1 MSNISDMIEEFL
13 LDTLGEAEHLDISRN
28 ELANYFNVSPSQIN
42 YVLSTRFNF
51 ERGYIIESKRGGGG
65 YVTIMRA
72 DDDMPEWIN
81 GIISKLN
88 DGIDYRSACY
98 ILDEVEHKGVIDE
111 DKKELLKIAVSQN
124 ALSNPFKLENKLRAQ
139 ILRRILM
146 KIKHKA

>member
-1 MSNISDMIEEFL
+1 M
-13 LDTLGEAEHLDISRN
+13 GEAEHLDISRN

-98 ILDEVEHKGVIDE
+98 ILDEVEHKGLIDE